1 MSPLRK
7 DTYSAILLYR
17 KKAGAD
23 TGLFIYL
30 FILLSIY
37 PLRLFRIEDIQRL
50 LIGLF
55 ANQ

>member
-1 MSPLRK
+1 M
-7 DTYSAILLYR
+7 ILYK

-30 FILLSIY
+30 LILLSIY
-37 PLRLFRIEDIQRL
+37 PLRLFRIENTQRF

-55 ANQ
+55 TNQ

>member
-1 MSPLRK
+1 M
-7 DTYSAILLYR
+7 ILYK

-37 PLRLFRIEDIQRL
+37 PLRLFRIKDIQRL

-55 ANQ
+55 TDQ